1 MATKTRKAGSGKK
14 FDYVVAIPSYKRAET
29 LRDKTL
35 KLLAEYA
42 IEPKRIHVFVAN
54 EEEADIYKKTLE
66 KGTYGKIIVGIKGIG
81 PVRNFI
87 YDYFPVGKPIVSMD
101 DDIKGFLEYDPKAA
115 RHEKKLGNLKEIIQR
130 GFTECKAHNCRLWGI
145 YPVPN
150 GFFMNNRIT
159 LDLKYIIACFEGF
172 FNPGTKGPKGVK
184 INKWG
189 HKDDYDSSIQF
200 YKADGSVVRMNFV
213 APKTAYYTEPGGLQE
228 FKGKGDIRSPE
239 GILEGAKWIVE
250 TYPDFAELNLSK
262 KSGKAEVKLKDKRED
277 KPKHDMCSRDVK
289 H

>member
-1 MATKTRKAGSGKK
+1 MVSKTRKAKDS

-35 KLLAEYA
+35 KVLEEYG

-54 EEEADIYKKTLE
+54 KEEEEVYKKTLE
-66 KGTYGKIIVGIKGIG
+66 KGTYGKIVVGVKGIG

-87 YDYFPVGKPIVSMD
+87 YDYFPIGKPIVSMD
-101 DDIKGFLEYDPKAA
+101 DDIKGFLEFDPKAN
-115 RHEKKLGNLKEIIQR
+115 RHEKELTNLKQIIQR
-130 GFTECKAHNCRLWGI
+130 GFTECKAHKCRLWGI

-150 GFFMNNRIT
+150 GFFMSDRIT

-172 FNPGTKGPKGVK
+172 FNPGTKGAKGVK

-200 YKADGSVVRMNFV
+200 YKADGAVVRMNFV

-239 GILEGAKWIVE
+239 GILEGAKWIVS

-277 KPKHDMCSRDVK
+277 KPTHETCSREIK

>member
-1 MATKTRKAGSGKK
+1 MVSKTRKAKGL
-14 FDYVVAIPSYKRAET
+14 FDFVVAIPSYKRAET

-35 KLLAEYA
+35 KVLEEYG
-42 IEPKRIHVFVAN
+42 IEPRRIHVFVAN
-54 EEEADIYKKTLE
+54 KEEEENYKKVLE
-66 KGTYGKIIVGIKGIG
+66 KGTYGKIIVGVKGIG

-101 DDIKGFLEYDPKAA
+101 DDIKGFLEYDPKAN
-115 RHEKKLGNLKEIIQR
+115 RHEKKLTNLKQIIQR
-130 GFTECKAHNCRLWGI
+130 GFTECKAHHCRLWGV
-145 YPVPN
+145 YPVAN
-150 GFFMNNRIT
+150 GFFMSDRIT

-184 INKWG
+184 LNKWG
-189 HKDDYDSSIQF
+189 HKDDYESSIQF
-200 YKADGSVVRMNFV
+200 YKADGAVVRMNFV

-228 FKGKGDIRSPE
+228 YKGKGDIRSPE

-277 KPKHDMCSRDVK
+277 KPKHEACSRDVK